1 MPFNVVGR
9 SNSTDPSR
17 VNNSFVCNTWFRSRE
32 HGHSSAPD
40 RSSTT
45 NQTGSLM
52 VITTE
57 KTLRTDAWHTGQPL
71 DLNFPNH
78 WEVQVLWPAT
88 LPPFSDQQIADKLDR
103 PVGPSLIPE
112 MCSGTSR
119 PLVIVDDLNRPTPA
133 ARVLPLLL
141 ERFREARIPAGN
153 VTILIATGTH
163 GAPQARSVE
172 KKVGP
177 EAASGCRVLVHDA
190 KRNCVH
196 IGRTLSGTPVLVN
209 KAVLESD
216 FVIGIGGVYPNYT
229 AGFGGGSKLAL
240 GVLGFRS
247 IKTLHFRFNGSG
259 WGREKNQPFRTE
271 LDEIARMIRLNAII
285 SLHINADCEIVRVT
299 CGDHFSYYDEE
310 VTFARKFFSAPA
322 PEGADVVISNAYP
335 SDLSLTAVLQK
346 GTAPLQ
352 YAAAQA
358 SRIVI
363 ACCSDGVGEHGLFPV
378 IKPPGLAAVQFL
390 RRLSVMKP
398 YEFVHAIARR
408 LQRQSPSKSTET
420 RNPVWLYRPLRRGED
435 LPAHIPGFRVLNSW
449 SDVLAAIEREQG
461 TEKRLKVFL
470 YPYAPLQSLTL

>member
-1 MPFNVVGR
+1 MPI
-9 SNSTDPSR
+9 T
-17 VNNSFVCNTWFRSRE
+17 
-32 HGHSSAPD
+32 SA
-40 RSSTT
+40 
-45 NQTGSLM
+45 
-52 VITTE
+52 

-71 DLNFPNH
+71 DLHFPDH
-78 WEVQVLWPAT
+78 WEVKVLWPAT
-88 LPPFSDQQIADKLDR
+88 LPTLTDEQIAYKLDR
-103 PVGPSLIPE
+103 PVGPPLIPE
-112 MCSGTSR
+112 MSSGTSR
-119 PLVIVDDLNRPTPA
+119 PLVIIDDLNRPTPA

-163 GAPQARSVE
+163 GAPHSRSIE
-172 KKVGP
+172 RKVGP
-177 EAASGCRVLVHDA
+177 EAASGCRVLVHNA
-190 KRNCVH
+190 KRNCAP

-209 KAVLESD
+209 KAVLDSD

-259 WGREKNQPFRTE
+259 WGREKNRPLRTE
-271 LDEIARMIRLNAII
+271 LDEIARMIRLNSII
-285 SLHINADCEIVRVT
+285 SLHINADCEIVRAT

-310 VTFARKFFSAPA
+310 VAFARRFFSAPI
-322 PEGADVVISNAYP
+322 PESADVVISNAYP
-335 SDLSLTAVLQK
+335 SDLSLTVVLQK

-352 YAAAQA
+352 YATAQA

-363 ACCSDGVGEHGLFPV
+363 ASCSDGVGEHGLFPV
-378 IKPPGLAAVQFL
+378 IKPPGLAAVQVL

-398 YEFVHAIARR
+398 YEFVQAIARR
-408 LQRQSPSKSTET
+408 LRRRSPSKSTEA
-420 RNPVWLYRPLRRGED
+420 RNPVWLYRPLKRRED
-435 LPAHIPGFRVLNSW
+435 LPANIPGFRVLDSW

-470 YPYAPLQSLTL
+470 YPCAPLQSLTR